1 MAASDN
7 CFPKALQSN
16 PGIYIPV
23 LFINQEK
30 LVEIF
35 KDLDILTPYTI
46 DIHPKTLSNGTSCNY
61 AFVVPYAWHNNEN
74 AQKMRTRLLAKQEV
88 KIVVDE
94 HCYFICKRKHEEG
107 IDYTPLPAAEPTYID
122 FNHIAPAPRNVKGVS
137 RTPSP
142 KTEDDND
149 DDFCP
154 ECEEGI
160 ENQMGHTCI
169 QKMIAKEEEEYWEE
183 DI

>member
-1 MAASDN
+1 MASSEN
-7 CFPKALQSN
+7 CFPKALQSS

-23 LFINQEK
+23 LFISEER
-30 LVEIF
+30 LREIL
-35 KDLDILTPYTI
+35 KELDILTPYKI

-61 AFVVPYAWHNNEN
+61 AFVVPYAWHNNKN
-74 AQKMRTRLLAKQEV
+74 AQTMRTRLLAKQEV
-88 KIVVDE
+88 KIVVSE
-94 HCYFICKRKHEEG
+94 HCYFICKCKHEECA
-107 IDYTPLPAAEPTYID
+107 DNSPLPAAGPTYID

-142 KTEDDND
+142 NTDD

-154 ECEEGI
+154 ECEEGV

-169 QKMIAKEEEEYWEE
+169 QRMIAQEEEAYWQE
-183 DI
+183 DV